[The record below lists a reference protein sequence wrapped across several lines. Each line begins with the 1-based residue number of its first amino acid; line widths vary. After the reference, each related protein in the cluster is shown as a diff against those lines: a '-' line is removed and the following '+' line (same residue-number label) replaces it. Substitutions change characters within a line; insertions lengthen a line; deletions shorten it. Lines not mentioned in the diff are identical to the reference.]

1 MKRIGVLDRTELI
14 TGPANDLVTASNA
27 RAVLAT
33 AYLFG
38 SPALV
43 QRAYAV
49 CSSSLSADNVAQYVN
64 WLDQR
69 IPNSANGF
77 SADYGEYSQRLRSDI
92 INFLIR
98 TLPNSV
104 GSNRQALVDAYA
116 ALPYELFKS
125 CVESPDLPIEAM
137 QERFQFAKKV
147 VAARKKGAAASG
159 MEESVVLAV
168 KDDGDGM
175 GVHVTRKPKRARQL
189 WKVEG

>member
-1 MKRIGVLDRTELI
+1 MT
-14 TGPANDLVTASNA
+14 PSNA
-27 RAVLAT
+27 RAVLAA

-92 INFLIR
+92 VNFLIR

-104 GSNRQALVDAYA
+104 GSNRQALIDAYA
-116 ALPYELFKS
+116 GLPYELFKS
-125 CVESPDLPIEAM
+125 CVESADLPIEAM

>member
-1 MKRIGVLDRTELI
+1 MA
-14 TGPANDLVTASNA
+14 GPANDLVTASNA

-49 CSSSLSADNVAQYVN
+49 CSSSLSADNVVQYVN

-69 IPNSANGF
+69 IPHTANGF
-77 SADYGEYSQRLRSDI
+77 AADYGEYSSRLRSDI
-92 INFLIR
+92 VNFLIR
-98 TLPNSV
+98 TLPGNV
-104 GSNRQALVDAYA
+104 GPKSQALVDVYA

-125 CVESPDLPIEAM
+125 CVESPDFPIEAM
-137 QERFQFAKKV
+137 QERFAFAKKV
-147 VAARKKGAAASG
+147 VAARKKGATASG

>member
-1 MKRIGVLDRTELI
+1 M
-14 TGPANDLVTASNA
+14 TASNA

-49 CSSSLSADNVAQYVN
+49 CSSSLSAENVGQYVN

-69 IPNSANGF
+69 IPNSASNGF
-77 SADYGEYSQRLRSDI
+77 TTDYGEYSQRLRSDI
-92 INFLIR
+92 VNFLIR
-98 TLPNSV
+98 TLPGSV

-125 CVESPDLPIEAM
+125 CVESADLPIESM
-137 QERFQFAKKV
+137 QERFSFAKKV
-147 VAARKKGAAASG
+147 VAARKKGASASG

>member
-1 MKRIGVLDRTELI
+1 MT
-14 TGPANDLVTASNA
+14 PSNA
-27 RAVLAT
+27 RAVFAT
-33 AYLFG
+33 AYLFR
-38 SPALV
+38 SSALA

-49 CSSSLSADNVAQYVN
+49 CCSSLSAENVGEYIT

-77 SADYGEYSQRLRSDI
+77 SADYGEYAARLRSDI
-92 INFLIR
+92 VNFLVR
-98 TLPNSV
+98 TLP
-104 GSNRQALVDAYA
+104 GSAGPKSPALVDAYA

-125 CVESPDLPIEAM
+125 CVESPELPIDAI
-137 QERFQFAKKV
+137 QERFAFAKKV

-175 GVHVTRKPKRARQL
+175 GVHVTRKPKRVRQL